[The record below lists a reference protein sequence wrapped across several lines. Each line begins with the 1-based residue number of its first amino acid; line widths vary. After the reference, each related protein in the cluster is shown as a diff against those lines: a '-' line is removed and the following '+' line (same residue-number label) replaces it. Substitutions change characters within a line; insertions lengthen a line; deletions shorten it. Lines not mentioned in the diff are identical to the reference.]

1 MYTHQYSITIF
12 LQQWWLLGVQ
22 ELMHNCFSC
31 DLFYLHCNRSFWCQ
45 PVATSVLGVSL
56 RPFGRLSLRRLH
68 PRRAARRPW
77 AARGVRDV
85 RGARGCGQFRWR
97 GWWHCS
103 EHELPAW
110 GFYPWTLEQAAQ
122 MKKRE
127 SLEVMVE
134 GNDELSVINETDLKV
149 IKENK
154 LMENDPRLKKYSR
167 VSTNGFFFWNN
178 FQGIISS
185 RGRYT
190 MMHVG
195 TLKIMISPC
204 QDTPE

>member
-1 MYTHQYSITIF
+1 MIFTRIHIDIYFYINRHRQLYIYIALHIYIEREIYTFTSHISIYVHMYTHQYSITIF

-31 DLFYLHCNRSFWCQ
+31 DLFYLHYNRSFWCQ

-134 GNDELSVINETDLKV
+134 GNDELSVINETGLKV
-149 IKENK
+149 IKE
-154 LMENDPRLKKYSR
+154 
-167 VSTNGFFFWNN
+167 TNW
-178 FQGIISS
+178 
-185 RGRYT
+185 
-190 MMHVG
+190 
-195 TLKIMISPC
+195 
-204 QDTPE
+204 